1 MMKKI
6 FISML
11 PAILLCGIWNKDVT
25 AQTSTTSQP
34 STSFI
39 GWDANTHEVAITAV
53 IQQVVPSHSAG
64 IPAGLHIMLGTPQGV
79 VVASVGSYLPQE
91 VRQALV
97 VGKSV
102 QVIGKVQVVHDQS
115 YLFVRQLVMDGQPIT
130 VRNNRGSL
138 VRSRSQERTYTQTL
152 QDGGTK

>member
-11 PAILLCGIWNKDVT
+11 PAVLFCGTWTKDAT
-25 AQTSTTSQP
+25 AQTSATSQP

-39 GWDANTHEVAITAV
+39 GWDANAHEVAITAI

-64 IPAGLHIMLGTPQGV
+64 IPAGLHLMLGTPQGV

-91 VRQALV
+91 VQQALV
-97 VGKSV
+97 AGKSV
-102 QVIGKVQVVHDQS
+102 QVIGKVQTVHDQN
-115 YLFVRQLVMDGQPIT
+115 YLFVRQLVLDGHPIT
-130 VRNNRGSL
+130 IRNDRGSL

-152 QDGGTK
+152 QNGGTK

>member
-1 MMKKI
+1 MKKI
-6 FISML
+6 FVSIL
-11 PAILLCGIWNKDVT
+11 PVILLCGTWSKDVT

-39 GWDANTHEVAITAV
+39 GWDANAHEVAITAI

-64 IPAGLHIMLGTPQGV
+64 IPAGLHLMLGTPQGV

-91 VRQALV
+91 VRQTLV
-97 VGKSV
+97 AGKSV
-102 QVIGKVQVVHDQS
+102 QAIGKVQVVHDQS
-115 YLFVRQLVMDGQPIT
+115 YLFVRELVMDGHSIT
-130 VRNNRGSL
+130 IRSNHGSL

>member
-11 PAILLCGIWNKDVT
+11 PAILLCGTWNKDVT

-39 GWDANTHEVAITAV
+39 GWDANAHEVAITAI
-53 IQQVVPSHSAG
+53 IQQVVPNHSAG
-64 IPAGLHIMLGTPQGV
+64 IPAGLHLMLGTPQGV

-97 VGKSV
+97 AGKSV
-102 QVIGKVQVVHDQS
+102 QVIGKVQIVHDQN
-115 YLFVRQLVMDGQPIT
+115 YLFVRQLVMDGHSIT
-130 VRNNRGSL
+130 IRNNRGSL